1 MQQHRGLSLFRNST
15 NIDALLTG
23 YGQTFIDLVMG
34 DNELKR
40 VTRLTAILL
49 ALQTRRL
56 ITATA
61 LSEKFSV
68 SVRTIYR
75 DIRTLEQAAVPILTE
90 EGKGYSLMEGYRMP
104 PVMFSDAEAHALIT
118 AEQLVLKGKDSSL
131 IQAYTSAIDKIRAV
145 LQYAIKDKVELLA
158 DRIAISPAI
167 TQQPVTNQLMLI
179 QEALTAHQMLHIA
192 YQSAD
197 NIDSTAREV
206 EPFAFYYSQEENW
219 LLIAYCRLRKD
230 YRMFRL
236 DKISNLKVL
245 DKKFEPHKLTL
256 TEYLAEKKKN
266 FNTPD
271 KPLS

>member
-1 MQQHRGLSLFRNST
+1 MPLDQKRSL
-15 NIDALLTG
+15 
-23 YGQTFIDLVMG
+23 YGRKVIDLVMD

-49 ALQTRRL
+49 VLQTRRL

-75 DIRTLEQAAVPILTE
+75 DIRALEQAGVPILTE

-104 PVMFSDAEAHALIT
+104 PVMFSDAEANALIT

-131 IQAYTSAIDKIRAV
+131 IQAYTSATDKIRAV
-145 LQYAIKDKVELLA
+145 LQYATKDKVELLTG
-158 DRIAISPAI
+158 RIAMSPAI
-167 TQQPVTNQLMLI
+167 VHQPATRLLMRI
-179 QEALTAHQMLHIA
+179 QEALTTHQVLHIT

-197 NIDSTAREV
+197 SKESTEREV

-236 DKISNLKVL
+236 DKISSLKVL
-245 DKKFEPHKLTL
+245 DKKFDEHKLTL

-266 FNTPD
+266 FSTPD
-271 KPLS
+271 RPLS